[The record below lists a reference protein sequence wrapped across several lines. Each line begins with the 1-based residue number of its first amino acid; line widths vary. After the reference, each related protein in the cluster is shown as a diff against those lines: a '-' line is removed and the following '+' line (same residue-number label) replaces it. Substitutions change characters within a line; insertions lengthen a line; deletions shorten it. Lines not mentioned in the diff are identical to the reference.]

1 MDHKGNAVDEHFTIQ
16 DLKTAAMAN
25 TRDAEDVV
33 ITTTSGEIPDRNFA
47 NCVGMII
54 RKRRFP
60 SEIVISC
67 LMGSASRLNSKNITA
82 LFD

>member
-16 DLKTAAMAN
+16 DLKTAAMAD

-33 ITTTSGEIPDRNFA
+33 ITTNSGEIPHRNSA

-60 SEIVISC
+60 SEISC